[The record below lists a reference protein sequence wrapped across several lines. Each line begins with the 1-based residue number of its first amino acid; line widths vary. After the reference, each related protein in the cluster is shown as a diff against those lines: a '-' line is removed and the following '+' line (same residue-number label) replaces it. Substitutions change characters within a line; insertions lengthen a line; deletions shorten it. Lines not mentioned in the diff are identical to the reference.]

1 MCHGTIRNII
11 SELVHEKWSEN
22 AEDLIDFI
30 TNICETNFP
39 LRLAIHTHYERE
51 CHREDVESVLKDLE
65 IDNISPY
72 DIDVMV
78 TQYER
83 NLEFDNDWWDIVR
96 EVIYDYLEEEN
107 E

>member
-1 MCHGTIRNII
+1 MKIRDIV

-30 TNICETNFP
+30 TYICENNFP
-39 LRLAIHTHYERE
+39 LRLTIHTDYERE
-51 CHREDVESVLKDLE
+51 CHREDVENVLKDLE

-83 NLEFDNDWWDIVR
+83 DLAFDDAWYDIVR
-96 EVIYDYLEEEN
+96 NVVHDYLEDDYDEI
-107 E
+107 

>member
-1 MCHGTIRNII
+1 MKIRDIV

-30 TNICETNFP
+30 ADICENNFP
-39 LRLAIHTHYERE
+39 LRLTIYTDYERE
-51 CHREDVESVLKDLE
+51 CHREDIESFLE
-65 IDNISPY
+65 EHEINNISPC

-83 NLEFDNDWWDIVR
+83 NLAFDDAWYDIVKN
-96 EVIYDYLEEEN
+96 VVYDYLGECDD
-107 E
+107 

>member
-1 MCHGTIRNII
+1 MKIRDIV

-30 TNICETNFP
+30 TYICENNFP
-39 LRLAIHTHYERE
+39 LRLTIHTDYERE

-65 IDNISPY
+65 INNISPY
-72 DIDVMV
+72 DIDAMV

-83 NLEFDNDWWDIVR
+83 NLAFDDAWYDIVR
-96 EVIYDYLEEEN
+96 NVVHDYLEDN
-107 E
+107 YD

>member
-1 MCHGTIRNII
+1 MKIRDIV

-30 TNICETNFP
+30 ADICENNFP
-39 LRLAIHTHYERE
+39 LRLTIHTDYERE

-72 DIDVMV
+72 DIDAMV

-83 NLEFDNDWWDIVR
+83 NLAFDDAWYDIVR
-96 EVIYDYLEEEN
+96 NVVHDYLEDDYDEI
-107 E
+107 

>member
-1 MCHGTIRNII
+1 MKIRNIV

-30 TNICETNFP
+30 TYICENNFP
-39 LRLAIHTHYERE
+39 LRLTIHTDYERE
-51 CHREDVESVLKDLE
+51 CHREDVEYVLKDLE
-65 IDNISPY
+65 INNVSPY

-83 NLEFDNDWWDIVR
+83 DLEFNNDWYDIVR
-96 EVIYDYLEEEN
+96 NVVHDYLEEEN

>member
-1 MCHGTIRNII
+1 MKIRDIV

-30 TNICETNFP
+30 TDICENNFP
-39 LRLAIHTHYERE
+39 LRLTIHTDYERE

-65 IDNISPY
+65 IENISPY
-72 DIDVMV
+72 DIDAMV

-83 NLEFDNDWWDIVR
+83 NLAFDDAWYDIVR
-96 EVIYDYLEEEN
+96 NVVYDYLEDEYDE
-107 E
+107 